1 MTRAVIEGIC
11 FGMRD
16 SLTIIRELAVASIAC
31 WVTGGGAQSPFIRKM
46 QADVYGVPAVRVN
59 REEGPAY
66 GAALLGA
73 VGVKAFP
80 DLAAACQ
87 HTLKRLAPSLPTSTS
102 TALTTILTPIS
113 RPLPRAS
120 NASLRGS

>member
-16 SLTIIRELAVASIAC
+16 SLTIIRELAVAVDRVL
-31 WVTGGGAQSPFIRKM
+31 VTGGGAQSPFIRKM
-46 QADVYGVPAVRVN
+46 QADVYGVPPCGEPR
-59 REEGPAY
+59 RGPAY

-80 DLAAACQ
+80 TWQ
-87 HTLKRLAPSLPTSTS
+87 RHVST
-102 TALTTILTPIS
+102 
-113 RPLPRAS
+113 R
-120 NASLRGS
+120 